1 MDREKL
7 KLLVR
12 QLELVVDNIKAE
24 VLSDTDAYLT
34 MDTQISRAKRLVKML
49 ERLVKQPYL
58 YDEEQNKLIREQLKV
73 AKNELA
79 MIEEKTSKGFK

>member
-24 VLSDTDAYLT
+24 VYSDVQSYVSPPPTI
-34 MDTQISRAKRLVKML
+34 TQD
-49 ERLVKQPYL
+49 
-58 YDEEQNKLIREQLKV
+58 YDEILEDDD
-73 AKNELA
+73 
-79 MIEEKTSKGFK
+79 GYPD

>member
-34 MDTQISRAKRLVKML
+34 IDT
-49 ERLVKQPYL
+49 Y
-58 YDEEQNKLIREQLKV
+58 
-73 AKNELA
+73 
-79 MIEEKTSKGFK
+79 

>member
-34 MDTQISRAKRLVKML
+34 MDTYEEVKRSKHHDLG
-49 ERLVKQPYL
+49 
-58 YDEEQNKLIREQLKV
+58 YDEIFEDDE
-73 AKNELA
+73 
-79 MIEEKTSKGFK
+79 

>member
-34 MDTQISRAKRLVKML
+34 MATYEEVKRSKPHDLG
-49 ERLVKQPYL
+49 
-58 YDEEQNKLIREQLKV
+58 YDEIFEDDE
-73 AKNELA
+73 
-79 MIEEKTSKGFK
+79 

>member
-24 VLSDTDAYLT
+24 LLSDTDAYLT
-34 MDTQISRAKRLVKML
+34 MDTYEEVKRSKPHDLG
-49 ERLVKQPYL
+49 
-58 YDEEQNKLIREQLKV
+58 YDEIFEDDE
-73 AKNELA
+73 
-79 MIEEKTSKGFK
+79 

>member
-34 MDTQISRAKRLVKML
+34 MDAYEEVKRSKPHDLG
-49 ERLVKQPYL
+49 
-58 YDEEQNKLIREQLKV
+58 YDEIFEDDE
-73 AKNELA
+73 
-79 MIEEKTSKGFK
+79 

>member
-24 VLSDTDAYLT
+24 SDTDAYLT
-34 MDTQISRAKRLVKML
+34 MDTYEEIKKSKPHDLG
-49 ERLVKQPYL
+49 
-58 YDEEQNKLIREQLKV
+58 YDEIFEDDE
-73 AKNELA
+73 
-79 MIEEKTSKGFK
+79 

>member
-7 KLLVR
+7 KLMVR

-34 MDTQISRAKRLVKML
+34 MDTYEEVKKSKPHDL
-49 ERLVKQPYL
+49 GN
-58 YDEEQNKLIREQLKV
+58 DEIFEDDE
-73 AKNELA
+73 
-79 MIEEKTSKGFK
+79 

>member
-1 MDREKL
+1 MYREKL

-34 MDTQISRAKRLVKML
+34 MDTYEEVKRSKPHDLG
-49 ERLVKQPYL
+49 
-58 YDEEQNKLIREQLKV
+58 YDEIFEDDEWTRLAEQKD
-73 AKNELA
+73 
-79 MIEEKTSKGFK
+79 

>member
-24 VLSDTDAYLT
+24 VLSDTDEYLT
-34 MDTQISRAKRLVKML
+34 IDTYEEVKRSKPHDLG
-49 ERLVKQPYL
+49 
-58 YDEEQNKLIREQLKV
+58 YDETFEDDE
-73 AKNELA
+73 
-79 MIEEKTSKGFK
+79 

>member
-34 MDTQISRAKRLVKML
+34 MDTYEEVKRSKPHVLG
-49 ERLVKQPYL
+49 
-58 YDEEQNKLIREQLKV
+58 YDEIFEDDE
-73 AKNELA
+73 
-79 MIEEKTSKGFK
+79 

>member
-34 MDTQISRAKRLVKML
+34 MDTYEEVNRSKPHDLG
-49 ERLVKQPYL
+49 
-58 YDEEQNKLIREQLKV
+58 YDEIFEDDE
-73 AKNELA
+73 
-79 MIEEKTSKGFK
+79 

>member
-34 MDTQISRAKRLVKML
+34 MDTYEEVKR
-49 ERLVKQPYL
+49 
-58 YDEEQNKLIREQLKV
+58 
-73 AKNELA
+73 
-79 MIEEKTSKGFK
+79 SKPHDLG

>member
-1 MDREKL
+1 M
-7 KLLVR
+7 
-12 QLELVVDNIKAE
+12 A
-24 VLSDTDAYLT
+24 
-34 MDTQISRAKRLVKML
+34 TQISRVKRLVKML

-79 MIEEKTSKGFK
+79 KIKEPTSNGFK

>member
-24 VLSDTDAYLT
+24 VLSDTDAYL
-34 MDTQISRAKRLVKML
+34 S
-49 ERLVKQPYL
+49 
-58 YDEEQNKLIREQLKV
+58 LIH
-73 AKNELA
+73 
-79 MIEEKTSKGFK
+79 I

>member
-12 QLELVVDNIKAE
+12 QLELVVDNITAE

-34 MDTQISRAKRLVKML
+34 MDTYEEVKRSKPHDLG
-49 ERLVKQPYL
+49 
-58 YDEEQNKLIREQLKV
+58 YDEIFEDDE
-73 AKNELA
+73 
-79 MIEEKTSKGFK
+79 

>member
-34 MDTQISRAKRLVKML
+34 MDTYEEVKRSKAHDLG
-49 ERLVKQPYL
+49 
-58 YDEEQNKLIREQLKV
+58 YDEIFEDDE
-73 AKNELA
+73 
-79 MIEEKTSKGFK
+79 

>member
-24 VLSDTDAYLT
+24 VYLIL
-34 MDTQISRAKRLVKML
+34 MHI
-49 ERLVKQPYL
+49 
-58 YDEEQNKLIREQLKV
+58 
-73 AKNELA
+73 
-79 MIEEKTSKGFK
+79 

>member
-24 VLSDTDAYLT
+24 VLSDTDAY
-34 MDTQISRAKRLVKML
+34 
-49 ERLVKQPYL
+49 
-58 YDEEQNKLIREQLKV
+58 
-73 AKNELA
+73 
-79 MIEEKTSKGFK
+79 

>member
-24 VLSDTDAYLT
+24 VLSDTDAYKNSHAIEQT
-34 MDTQISRAKRLVKML
+34 ND
-49 ERLVKQPYL
+49 
-58 YDEEQNKLIREQLKV
+58 YDELFDDDD
-73 AKNELA
+73 
-79 MIEEKTSKGFK
+79 GYPD

>member
-24 VLSDTDAYLT
+24 VLSDTDA
-34 MDTQISRAKRLVKML
+34 I
-49 ERLVKQPYL
+49 
-58 YDEEQNKLIREQLKV
+58 
-73 AKNELA
+73 
-79 MIEEKTSKGFK
+79 